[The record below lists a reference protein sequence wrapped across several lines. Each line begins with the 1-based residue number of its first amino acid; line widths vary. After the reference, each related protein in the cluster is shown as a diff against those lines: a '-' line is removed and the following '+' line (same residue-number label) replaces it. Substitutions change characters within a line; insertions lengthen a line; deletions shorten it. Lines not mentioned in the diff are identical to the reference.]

1 MEFKELLESGN
12 KLLQSDQYNEAIE
25 QYKKTIQI
33 NSDDAEA
40 YGNWGIALGK
50 LNRPKQ
56 AIRQQNNPFFL
67 AFNEIFNTFNCNQ
80 EFFKFT
86 EITQCT

>member
-25 QYKKTIQI
+25 QYKKTVQI

-40 YGNWGIALGK
+40 YGNWGIPLGK

-56 AIRQQNNPFFL
+56 SIRQQNNPFS
-67 AFNEIFNTFNCNQ
+67 
-80 EFFKFT
+80 
-86 EITQCT
+86 